1 MAALPIPFLQS
12 RNVLLIGDEGITIYK
27 SSARNIRYIDQ
38 IDWVTPDFES
48 KLTHVLTHD
57 CGGGAVVMLYDMVEQ
72 YYRKE
77 LIPDV
82 GILDKKNVLDR
93 KLAITFPNYKYRAA
107 QAFRGKVKKGA
118 GAGGDQAGGSLKTL
132 PYLFAAVPASELL
145 SALIRAVLAANLP
158 IQGFYLLPIE
168 GASLISRLTKRLY
181 SSGEAPGWTLYIG
194 QHSGG
199 NLRQIIVKDDQLT
212 LTRMTPFSQSQEDPA
227 AWVAN
232 ILQEYKVTASYL
244 SRLGYKPEDRLN
256 IVLIGPKAAQT
267 ILEEQLQ
274 ESVELKVLSLQE
286 ATRLAG
292 VGSRLNQT
300 EEYADALFAAWAGV
314 SSGYALPVEIPEFQ
328 RVMMP
333 RRVANIA
340 ILFLLLASIW
350 FGYKFAVQGLEAMDL
365 QSKLNANK
373 VQVASLQS
381 TYNQLLDTH
390 KELGYDV
397 RLFRGAFNVW
407 DELNAFSLR
416 PFSMIK
422 GVGLALGE
430 ISLEEFSIRH
440 DGEGKINLK
449 SYVAAMR
456 SQDNPNAVSDFASF
470 EEPEEKGPYGFYA
483 RMAFRFSPDVED
495 EDVNNIVYTLLGRLR
510 SALPQYEISK
520 KAYAPDRAYD
530 LDMKGSIGRQTDQAP
545 EMAQE
550 NVTIIEIRGAI

>member
-27 SSARNIRYIDQ
+27 SSARNMRYIDQ

-48 KLTHVLTHD
+48 KLTHVLIHD
-57 CGGGAVVMLYDMVEQ
+57 CGGGSVVMLYDMVEQ

-82 GILDKKNVLDR
+82 GMLDKKNVLER

-107 QAFRGKVKKGA
+107 QAFRGKVKKSS
-118 GAGGDQAGGSLKTL
+118 GGGEQSGSSIKTL

-181 SSGEAPGWTLYIG
+181 SSGETPGWTLYIG

-300 EEYADALFAAWAGV
+300 EEYADALFAAWAGL
-314 SSGYALPVEIPEFQ
+314 SSNHTLPVEIPEFQ
-328 RVMMP
+328 NVMMP
-333 RRVANIA
+333 RRVANFA
-340 ILFLLLASIW
+340 ILFLLLASLW
-350 FGYKFAVQGLEAMDL
+350 FGYQFAGQGLAAMDL
-365 QSKLNANK
+365 QSRLNANK
-373 VQVASLQS
+373 AQVASLEN
-381 TYNQLLDTH
+381 TYNELLDTH

-407 DELNAFSLR
+407 DELNAYSLR
-416 PFSMIK
+416 PFSLMK
-422 GVGLALGE
+422 GVGMALGE
-430 ISLEEFSIRH
+430 ISLEDFTVRH
-440 DGEGKINLK
+440 DGDGRIRLK
-449 SYVAAMR
+449 SYNAVMNR
-456 SQDNPNAVSDFASF
+456 QDGPNAPASF
-470 EEPEEKGPYGFYA
+470 EVFEEEDGEEPYGFYA
-483 RMAFRFSPDVED
+483 SMAFKFSPDVED
-495 EDVNNIVYTLLGRLR
+495 EAVNNIVYTLLGRLR
-510 SALPQYEISK
+510 AALPGYEVSR

-530 LDMKGSIGRQTDQAP
+530 LDMKGSIGRAEDQAP